1 MSVVRMK
8 DEAETTRAVS
18 GSGMD
23 RVIEKRTLPRRIR
36 YAIGGAIALALLG
49 GIYVAAPDG
58 QSQTVPAA
66 RITVSTV
73 TDGRFEDTLPVRA
86 RVTPLVSVYL
96 DAIEG
101 GRVEKVLV
109 EDGATV
115 EKGQLLAVLSNAELQ
130 LSVLAR
136 QTEVTQQL
144 NSMRALELQLSQTRF
159 QNDRALLESELALRK
174 AQRQYDREAPLA
186 VKGFVAGKTFKD
198 TTDELAFQKDR
209 HGVVARTRHTD
220 EQLQTNQLAQL
231 REAAASLESSLA
243 LARASLDALNIRAP
257 VAGTLSAFSIQVGQS
272 MGRGERLGQIDSAGR
287 NKLAATV
294 DEFHLP
300 RIRPGQSAAVE
311 WRGKTYPLTVAKIYP
326 TVVNGTFEIDLQF
339 KGDEPPQ
346 LQRGQTL
353 QPRLTLGDPSRARLI
368 PNGAFYNDTGGSWVF
383 VVAPDGDEAVKR
395 QVRLGRRNSDNI
407 EVLDG
412 LDPGEKVITSPY
424 TGFADKDRLDLE
436 T

>member
-1 MSVVRMK
+1 MSVVRIK
-8 DEAETTRAVS
+8 DEAESTGAVS

-23 RVIEKRTLPRRIR
+23 RVIEKRTLPKTIR
-36 YAIGGAIALALLG
+36 YAIGGALALALLSV
-49 GIYVAAPDG
+49 IYVATPDG
-58 QSQTVPAA
+58 QSQSVSAA

-174 AQRQYDREAPLA
+174 AQRQYEREAPLA

-257 VAGTLSAFSIQVGQS
+257 DSGLAIDGTRRTTRADRQRRPQQARRD
-272 MGRGERLGQIDSAGR
+272 GR
-287 NKLAATV
+287 
-294 DEFHLP
+294 
-300 RIRPGQSAAVE
+300 
-311 WRGKTYPLTVAKIYP
+311 
-326 TVVNGTFEIDLQF
+326 
-339 KGDEPPQ
+339 
-346 LQRGQTL
+346 
-353 QPRLTLGDPSRARLI
+353 
-368 PNGAFYNDTGGSWVF
+368 
-383 VVAPDGDEAVKR
+383 
-395 QVRLGRRNSDNI
+395 
-407 EVLDG
+407 
-412 LDPGEKVITSPY
+412 
-424 TGFADKDRLDLE
+424 
-436 T
+436 